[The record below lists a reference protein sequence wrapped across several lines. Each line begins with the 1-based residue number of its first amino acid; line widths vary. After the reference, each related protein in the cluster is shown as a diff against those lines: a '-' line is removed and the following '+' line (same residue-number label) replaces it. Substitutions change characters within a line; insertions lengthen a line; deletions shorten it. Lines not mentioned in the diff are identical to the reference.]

1 MKQLISPSCSHHQK
15 KSIYYFLETLNEL
28 KLPLLCSS
36 YESNFMVP
44 WKRVKTSIRLC
55 TLLAQPLKAGP
66 SLVVEFVHLGLSLCP
81 LCCSPVHILL
91 LCSRTLDCIQAR
103 LGFSAFSMS
112 RPPPCCWPSTCQ
124 CPLEAWGSPAPPVP
138 RPQHSDRARQPVKSH
153 LSAVH
158 TTLETPYTHC
168 SFFH

>member
-1 MKQLISPSCSHHQK
+1 MKQLVSPSHSHHQK
-15 KSIYYFLETLNEL
+15 KSIDYFLETLNEL

-44 WKRVKTSIRLC
+44 WKHVKTSISLC